1 MQIEFKITG
10 EDQNELMPYFQAQNR
25 DAFLFELFH
34 NFFRQWKNTDGLVDI
49 EDVKE
54 KLFELKNEHNVSL
67 IDY

>member
-25 DAFLFELFH
+25 DAFLFDLFH
-34 NFFRQWKNTDGLVDI
+34 NFFRQWKNTDRMVDI

-54 KLFELKNEHNVSL
+54 KLFELKNEHNIIL
-67 IDY
+67 IN

>member
-25 DAFLFELFH
+25 DAFLFDLFH
-34 NFFRQWKNTDGLVDI
+34 NFFRHWKHTDGLVDI

-54 KLFELKNEHNVSL
+54 KLFMLKNEHNIIL
-67 IDY
+67 IN